1 MEKSLEN
8 SKSTTNKHLNSDTIV
23 RVENLETTFFMKS
36 GPFRAVNN
44 VSYEIKKGETLG
56 IVGESGCGK
65 SVTSFSL
72 MRLIEKPG
80 KITNGKVFLKNR
92 DLLSL
97 SESQMQG
104 VRGGEMAMIF
114 QEPMTALNPVLTIG
128 YQIDEQIIRHKRCS
142 PQEAKARSIEMLKL
156 VGIPAPEERYSNYP
170 HQLSGGM
177 RQRAMI
183 AMALSCDPI
192 FLIADEP
199 TTALDVTIQA
209 QILELFQNLQEK
221 LNMSVQFITHDL
233 GVISEISDNVM
244 VMYAGQTCEKTDNL
258 SLFRNPRH
266 PYTAALIESRPRV
279 GHRPHRLKTIE
290 GTVPAPHELP
300 KGCPFVNR
308 CSRAKSECRDQR
320 PPLVQLQPGHEVAC
334 FNPL

>member
-1 MEKSLEN
+1 MIESSLEN
-8 SKSTTNKHLNSDTIV
+8 SKNKLVSSDTV
-23 RVENLETTFFMKS
+23 VKVENLETTFFMKT

-44 VSYEIKKGETLG
+44 ISYDIKKGETLG

-80 KITNGKVFLKNR
+80 KITGGKAFLKGR
-92 DLLSL
+92 DLLAL
-97 SESQMQG
+97 SEGQMQE

-128 YQIDEQIIRHKRCS
+128 YQIDEQILRHKKCS
-142 PQEAKARSIEMLKL
+142 LAEAKERSIEMLKL
-156 VGIPAPEERYSNYP
+156 VGIPAPAERYFNYP

-183 AMALSCDPI
+183 AMALSCDPL

-233 GVISEISDNVM
+233 GVISEVSDKVM
-244 VMYAGQTCEKTDNL
+244 VMYAGQTCEKTDTL

-266 PYTAALIESRPRV
+266 PYTAALVESRPRV

-290 GTVPAPHELP
+290 GSVPAPHELP

-308 CSRAKSECRDQR
+308 CSRAKTECKDQK

>member
-1 MEKSLEN
+1 MQTPVLEV
-8 SKSTTNKHLNSDTIV
+8 K
-23 RVENLETTFFMKS
+23 NLETTFHTNA
-36 GPFRAVNN
+36 GPVRAVNN
-44 VSYEIKKGETLG
+44 VSYKIDRGQTLG

-65 SVTSFSL
+65 SVTSYSL

-80 KITNGKVFLKNR
+80 KITNGQVLLNGR
-92 DLLSL
+92 DLLKLNENSM
-97 SESQMQG
+97 EE

-128 YQIDEQIIRHKRCS
+128 YQMDEQIMKHKKCS
-142 PQEAKARSIEMLKL
+142 PKESRERAIEMLRM
-156 VGIPAPEERYSNYP
+156 VGIPSPEERYESYP

-183 AMALSCDPI
+183 AMALSCEPT

-209 QILELFQNLQEK
+209 QILELIQNLQEK
-221 LNMSVQFITHDL
+221 FNMTVQFITHDL
-233 GVISEISDNVM
+233 GVISEISDKVM
-244 VMYAGQTCEKTDNL
+244 VMYGGQTCEQADTQE
-258 SLFRNPRH
+258 LFLNPRH
-266 PYTAALIESRPRV
+266 PYTAALISSRPRFGERV
-279 GHRPHRLKTIE
+279 KRLTTIE
-290 GTVPAPHELP
+290 GSVPAPFELP

-308 CSRAKSECRDQR
+308 CTRAKADCTHHK
-320 PPLVQLQPGHEVAC
+320 PPLNEIKSGHTVAC

>member
-1 MEKSLEN
+1 MSASPVIEVN
-8 SKSTTNKHLNSDTIV
+8 
-23 RVENLETTFFMKS
+23 RLETTFFLKS
-36 GPFRAVNN
+36 GPFKAVNN
-44 VSYEIKKGETLG
+44 ISYKIDKGQTLG

-72 MRLIEKPG
+72 MRLIEQPG
-80 KITNGKVFLKNR
+80 QVTGGEVIFQGR
-92 DLLSL
+92 DLLKL
-97 SESQMQG
+97 SDSQIED
-104 VRGGEMAMIF
+104 VRGGAMAMIF

-128 YQIDEQIIRHKRCS
+128 YQMDEQIMKHKKCS
-142 PQEAKARSIEMLKL
+142 AKESKERAIEMLKL
-156 VGIPAPEERYSNYP
+156 VGIPSPEQRYSSYP

-183 AMALSCDPI
+183 AMALSCDPA

-209 QILELFQNLQEK
+209 QILELIQGLQEK
-221 LNMSVQFITHDL
+221 LNMTVQFITHDL
-233 GVISEISDNVM
+233 GVISEISDEVL
-244 VMYAGQTCEKTDNL
+244 VMYGGQMCEMAPTAE
-258 SLFRNPRH
+258 LFNNPRH
-266 PYTAALIESRPRV
+266 PYTAALIASRPKFGERV
-279 GHRPHRLKTIE
+279 NRLMTIE

-308 CSRAKSECRDQR
+308 CPRAVQECAAIK
-320 PPLVQLQPGHEVAC
+320 PPVTEVRPGHTIAC

>member
-1 MEKSLEN
+1 M
-8 SKSTTNKHLNSDTIV
+8 
-23 RVENLETTFFMKS
+23 

-44 VSYEIKKGETLG
+44 ISYDIYRGETLG

-72 MRLIEKPG
+72 MQLIESPG
-80 KITNGKVFLKNR
+80 RVSGGQVFLRNR
-92 DLLSL
+92 DLLKL
-97 SESQMQG
+97 SEKEMES

-128 YQIDEQIIRHKRCS
+128 QQIDEQVLRHKKCS
-142 PQEAKARSIEMLKL
+142 QKEAKARSIEMLSL
-156 VGIPAPEERYSNYP
+156 VGIPSPADRYNAYP

-183 AMALSCDPI
+183 AMALSCDPV

-209 QILELFQNLQEK
+209 QILELIQNLQEK
-221 LNMSVQFITHDL
+221 FHMSVQFITHDL
-233 GVISEISDNVM
+233 GVISEVSDRVL
-244 VMYAGQTCEKTDNL
+244 VMYGGQMCETADTQE
-258 SLFRNPRH
+258 LFNNPRH
-266 PYTAALIESRPRV
+266 PYTAALISSRPQFGSKV
-279 GHRPHRLKTIE
+279 HRLQTIE
-290 GTVPAPHELP
+290 GSVPAPHELP
-300 KGCPFVNR
+300 KGCPFFNR
-308 CSRAKSECRDQR
+308 CPRALAECQHER
-320 PPLVQLQPGHEVAC
+320 PPIVNFGPGHDVAC